1 MSGAELPIAT
11 AIAGGML
18 DKENGLRGT
27 LMGAGLGASFGGGL
41 GGGLGSNVKYITG
54 GGGATFNTTGIP
66 LAGPNIT
73 SITSLGSSPVTSASQ
88 NASNL
93 FGSGFNPFQVANM
106 MQDEQTPPN
115 QQALQALQQQ
125 MPLQEEDLM
134 GNLMAQVITNQPMP
148 TFTNNNTFI

>member
-18 DKENGLRGT
+18 DKENRLRGT
-27 LMGAGLGASFGGGL
+27 LMGAGLGASFGSGL

-54 GGGATFNTTGIP
+54 GGGATFNTAGRP
-66 LAGPNIT
+66 LVSSNIT
-73 SITSLGSSPVTSASQ
+73 PITSLGSSSAISASQ

>member
-18 DKENGLRGT
+18 DKENRARGA
-27 LMGAGLGASFGGGL
+27 LLGAGLGASFGGL

-54 GGGATFNTTGIP
+54 GGGATFHTTGIP
-66 LAGPNIT
+66 LVSSNIT
-73 SITSLGSSPVTSASQ
+73 PITSLGSSPVISATQ

-134 GNLMAQVITNQPMP
+134 GNLMAQVITHQQMP

>member
-18 DKENGLRGT
+18 DKENRARGA
-27 LMGAGLGASFGGGL
+27 LLGAGLGASFGGL

-66 LAGPNIT
+66 LVSSNITPIT
-73 SITSLGSSPVTSASQ
+73 SIGGNSVISASQ